1 MTRMYKL
8 WRLESICIMQ
18 LIFSLNSIRPYRS
31 SAVILTRHLHT
42 TTLNWIN
49 VIIMHTR
56 HEIVPVTYLFT

>member
-1 MTRMYKL
+1 
-8 WRLESICIMQ
+8 MQ
-18 LIFSLNSIRPYRS
+18 LIFSLNSISPYRS